1 MPRPSAAQTPEWHCD
16 DRVLKLSGFVPQRF
30 ATAWTEGNRTD
41 VVISKAERDP
51 ALRKSALKKYG
62 EKCMHTDCDS
72 VIKHVSQLD
81 VHHLNPIAEGVR
93 KTTLNDV
100 AVLCANCHRL
110 AHVMLK
116 QGQELLLTR

>member
-1 MPRPSAAQTPEWHCD
+1 MN
-16 DRVLKLSGFVPQRF
+16 K
-30 ATAWTEGNRTD
+30 
-41 VVISKAERDP
+41 
-51 ALRKSALKKYG
+51 
-62 EKCMHTDCDS
+62 DCDS

-116 QGQELLLTR
+116 QGKELLLTR